1 MELQI
6 QSAAAVDDRRAQ
18 DGLPQ
23 WESALIEVS
32 HPRRKKVESF
42 IAQRFLEVHG
52 ARISRFMPQL
62 FALFDDR
69 GRVLVAVGIRDASMQ
84 RLFLEYYLDSPVEQ
98 VIAERSGVASERARI
113 VEIGNL
119 ASRDR
124 RASRGL
130 FRVLSRRLHVE
141 GFEWAVFTGCSAL
154 QQMFATLGIETLTL
168 GRALQVR
175 LPRDQQTWGGYY
187 EDNPQVVAG
196 RVNCGRAVFEHPGA
210 LA

>member
-1 MELQI
+1 
-6 QSAAAVDDRRAQ
+6 
-18 DGLPQ
+18 
-23 WESALIEVS
+23 
-32 HPRRKKVESF
+32 
-42 IAQRFLEVHG
+42 
-52 ARISRFMPQL
+52 MPQL

-196 RVNCGRAVFEHPGA
+196 RVICGRAVFEHPGA